1 VDLTLS
7 IKPLMSNQNGLES
20 SKIHSKGKP
29 NKSRHSVS
37 KPGTG
42 GTNLVTPAQLG
53 GAGAKDVA
61 QLVEGLLSV
70 RKALSSIPS
79 TARNSPRCRQED
91 HKIKVTLATVQVQ
104 GKLGIPITVLPPAE
118 KETFQRTLS

>member
-1 VDLTLS
+1 MDLTLS
-7 IKPLMSNQNGLES
+7 IKPSMSNQKRLES
-20 SKIHSKGKP
+20 IESHSKGKP

-70 RKALSSIPS
+70 HKALSSIPS
-79 TARNSPRCRQED
+79 TARNSRQCRQED

-104 GKLGIPITVLPPAE
+104 GRPGIP
-118 KETFQRTLS
+118 